1 MKNFKTRLTARGP
14 GGAWTFLKVPFSVE
28 EAFGTKA
35 RIAVAGTINGF
46 AFQNSLM
53 PNGDGTH
60 SMMVS
65 KALQSGAKA
74 VPGDLVSVSMQV
86 DRSERVVVVPVELK
100 HALAANKKAAAAFK
114 TLSYSHRKEFADWIG
129 GAKQQETR
137 LTRAR
142 KAISMVLTKK
152 HVR

>member
-1 MKNFKTRLTARGP
+1 MKNLKIRLTSRGP
-14 GGAWTFLKVPFSVE
+14 GGAWTFLKVPFSAE
-28 EAFGTKA
+28 QAFGTKA
-35 RIAVAGTINGF
+35 RVAVAGTINGF

-60 SMMVS
+60 SMT
-65 KALQSGAKA
+65 A
-74 VPGDLVSVSMQV
+74 
-86 DRSERVVVVPVELK
+86 
-100 HALAANKKAAAAFK
+100 
-114 TLSYSHRKEFADWIG
+114 

-142 KAISMVLTKK
+142 KAISLVLTKK

>member
-1 MKNFKTRLTARGP
+1 M
-14 GGAWTFLKVPFSVE
+14 
-28 EAFGTKA
+28 
-35 RIAVAGTINGF
+35 NGF

-65 KALQSGAKA
+65 KALQSGANAA
-74 VPGDLVSVSMQV
+74 VGDLVSVSMEV
-86 DRSERVVVVPVELK
+86 DRSERVVVVPIELTRV
-100 HALAANKKAAAAFK
+100 LATNKKAAAAFK
-114 TLSYSHRKEFADWIG
+114 TLSYSHRKEFSDWIA
-129 GAKQQETR
+129 GAKQEETR

-142 KAISMVLTKK
+142 KAIPMVLAKK